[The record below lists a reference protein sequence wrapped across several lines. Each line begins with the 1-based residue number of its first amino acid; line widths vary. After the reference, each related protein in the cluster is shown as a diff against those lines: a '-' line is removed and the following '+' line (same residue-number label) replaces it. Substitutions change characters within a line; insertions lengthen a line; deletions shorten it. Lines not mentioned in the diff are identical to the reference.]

1 MVSLACSTSQPSR
14 GMLRS
19 IMPSTPATCGRAER
33 STNSSSFRPL
43 QRKKEDLTQ
52 LHRHL
57 RKEPATPLVAVRRKS
72 RGHLWQQAGT
82 IATSPKEI
90 DAIIRNE
97 YGAIYRG
104 TAKKG
109 EGPKAFADAYVERYR
124 PHIFHQ
130 PEMTI
135 EAITGEDVYQA
146 VQALKATAGGMDQWD
161 PADLKMLSKGACS
174 RLADFYNA
182 IEAGAPWPK
191 QLTTARA
198 AFLAK
203 EEDSD
208 LDPMDYRV
216 LLMLASSYR
225 LWGKIRL
232 AHLKPWISNWDK
244 REIYAGIE
252 GKGAADAAYATAMEI
267 EYCRLTGTPY
277 TGGAADI
284 YKCFDKVRRD
294 IVYRLLEE
302 AGMPKQLAS
311 TYRNFLE
318 ALTVRNTVAG
328 GLGRATPS
336 QPRSLKAALWR

>member
-1 MVSLACSTSQPSR
+1 MCIRDRKSR
-14 GMLRS
+14 
-19 IMPSTPATCGRAER
+19 EEYQQQQ
-33 STNSSSFRPL
+33 L
-43 QRKKEDLTQ
+43 QTFKAKKEGLTQ

-72 RGHLWQQAGT
+72 RGPLWQQAGT
-82 IATSPKEI
+82 IATSRKEI
-90 DAIIRNE
+90 DAIIRKE

-109 EGPKAFADAYVERYR
+109 EDSKAFADAYVERYR

-130 PEMTI
+130 PEMAI

-161 PADLKMLSKGACS
+161 PADLKMLSKLACS
-174 RLADFYNA
+174 RLADFFNA

-216 LLMLASSYR
+216 LLMLASTYR

-232 AHLKPWISNWDK
+232 AHLKPWISTWDK
-244 REIYAGIE
+244 QEIYAGIE
-252 GKGAADAAYATAMEI
+252 GKGAADAAYATAVEI
-267 EYCRLTGTPY
+267 ENTADSRALPTREELQISTSVSTRCVEKSFTG
-277 TGGAADI
+277 
-284 YKCFDKVRRD
+284 C
-294 IVYRLLEE
+294 
-302 AGMPKQLAS
+302 
-311 TYRNFLE
+311 
-318 ALTVRNTVAG
+318 
-328 GLGRATPS
+328 
-336 QPRSLKAALWR
+336 